1 MLSQSPI
8 CLLISF
14 IQNQVDQVKP
24 RVNIGDN
31 LISNE
36 NRYEKIINLFSIIA
50 SFFTLIV
57 GWEEGGYF
65 Q

>member
-1 MLSQSPI
+1 MLSQSSI
-8 CLLISF
+8 CMLIGF

-24 RVNIGDN
+24 RVNRQ
-31 LISNE
+31 ISNE
-36 NRYEKIINLFSIIA
+36 NKYEKLIYLFSILLVL
-50 SFFTLIV
+50 SFFTLII